1 MPHRSAY
8 VCLDCRVS
16 VKRAAN
22 HSAEDRASR
31 EYRCPR
37 CRRAL
42 VLAGDAFEAP
52 PRRDRDAWRV
62 LSVLLHAG
70 LDFRQACCGCGPGYR
85 PRSLREVRE
94 RLAYARRTGVP
105 VARALATP

>member
-8 VCLDCRVS
+8 VCLSCRVS
-16 VKRAAN
+16 FK
-22 HSAEDRASR
+22 HSEPRT
-31 EYRCPR
+31 YRCPG
-37 CRRAL
+37 CRRDML
-42 VLAGDAFEAP
+42 LAGDAFEAP

-62 LSVLLHAG
+62 VSVLLRAG

-94 RLAYARRTGVP
+94 RLAYARRTGTP
-105 VARALATP
+105 AARALATP

>member
-16 VKRAAN
+16 FK
-22 HSAEDRASR
+22 HSEYR
-31 EYRCPR
+31 EYHCPR

-94 RLAYARRTGVP
+94 RLAQARRTGVP
-105 VARALATP
+105 VARALATR

>member
-16 VKRAAN
+16 FKRTVDHAAQ
-22 HSAEDRASR
+22 RG
-31 EYRCPR
+31 YRCPR

-105 VARALATP
+105 AARALATP

>member
-16 VKRAAN
+16 VKRPTQ
-22 HSAEDRASR
+22 HFASR

-37 CRRAL
+37 CPRCRGAL
-42 VLAGDAFEAP
+42 LLAGDAFAAP

-70 LDFRQACCGCGPGYR
+70 LDFRQDCCGCGPGYR

-94 RLAYARRTGVP
+94 RLARARRTGEP
-105 VARALATP
+105 AARALATP